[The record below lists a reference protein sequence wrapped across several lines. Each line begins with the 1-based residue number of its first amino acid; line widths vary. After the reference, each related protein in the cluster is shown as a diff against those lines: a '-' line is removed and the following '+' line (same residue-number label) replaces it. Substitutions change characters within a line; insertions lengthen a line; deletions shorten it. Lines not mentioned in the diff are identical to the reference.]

1 MKNHGKSNFSRPK
14 ENTKSMIEKNLEEEQ
29 FKKYDAI
36 VNKLILTVSN
46 KDKILSRTDDDFS
59 NKRTP
64 SLGKN
69 KSNFKVT
76 VSRTK
81 DDRNDKDFLSTF
93 MNNDSL
99 PILPKNL
106 HLLSDNDTNQSISNT
121 DKFKNLA
128 NLMIDDRE
136 SYSENCFIRN
146 SEDRLILKLYTILG
160 RQSKE
165 IFLEEESNEK
175 LSKKRLL
182 FHKLNDIKIPK
193 FDFNKPNNIEN
204 KKIENF
210 EENNEENEKENNN
223 EKKDEKENN
232 DENGCYFKKE
242 EKKGYFH
249 MPELINIKE
258 YKRKSKYIG
267 HKEKDNN
274 EKFWDPE
281 IDSDI
286 LSYIN
291 HNIIRIEDIYNSKE
305 SYENEQQKNNINI
318 EDLDEDKIIAVN
330 AQEIISSDSENEDNE
345 DNYIKDQLRINNKY
359 SNINEEEEIPK
370 KSKIKFSEFCG
381 ISPYQIEVSCQVDNE
396 RVKEAKT
403 NADLRDK
410 HTTELN
416 KISAYDEKNF
426 PTYGLFLSNDLIH
439 RIASKN
445 EYNEI
450 EENES
455 FTIEATRKSTL
466 KDNSSNSMQR
476 FRKDIKKKTMV
487 VKAKNLLSSITLSG
501 SQFTLKNSLLNE
513 NETFSPVNNAIN
525 SNKDEYKNKNEEKK
539 EDNNYISVKNKND
552 EINISNIINK
562 NSKVEENKEI
572 EDNEINKEKE
582 ENENEE
588 KKENEIIDENKEN
601 EEKKNNNE
609 NKENNDFIENE
620 DNNENNNKEKEK
632 NHIKIKNNIM
642 DNIKREYTL
651 KDLIN
656 NDSILSIKNNNLNN
670 NSHILSENESFSIM
684 NDKNNISNFKNNNF
698 NFGDNNIKEKDE
710 NQIKEND
717 EKNSKNNSISRL
729 YSDNQSGSQRVKND
743 FKIELTFSS
752 RQSKQST

>member
-146 SEDRLILKLYTILG
+146 SEDRLILELYTILG

-165 IFLEEESNEK
+165 IFLEEENDEK

-182 FHKLNDIKIPK
+182 FQKLNDIKIPI
-193 FDFNKPNNIEN
+193 FDFNKPNYIEN
-204 KKIENF
+204 KKKETLKIEKND
-210 EENNEENEKENNN
+210 ETNGESVKENNN
-223 EKKDEKENN
+223 EKNDERENN
-232 DENGCYFKKE
+232 ENECYFKREE
-242 EKKGYFH
+242 EKGFFL
-249 MPELINIKE
+249 MPELINIKY
-258 YKRKSKYIG
+258 YKRKTKYL
-267 HKEKDNN
+267 EKNN

-281 IDSDI
+281 IDSDL

-305 SYENEQQKNNINI
+305 NRGYWGEQQKNKINI
-318 EDLDEDKIIAVN
+318 EDIDEDKITAVN
-330 AQEIISSDSENEDNE
+330 AQEIISSDSENEDDE
-345 DNYIKDQLRINNKY
+345 DNYIKEQLKINNKY
-359 SNINEEEEIPK
+359 SNINEEEEVPK
-370 KSKIKFSEFCG
+370 KTKIKFTEFCG

-396 RVKEAKT
+396 RVKEAQ
-403 NADLRDK
+403 NNENFRDK
-410 HTTELN
+410 HTSELN
-416 KISAYDEKNF
+416 KISAYEEKNF
-426 PTYGLFLSNDLIH
+426 PTYGIFLSNDLIQ

-450 EENES
+450 DKNES
-455 FTIEATRKSTL
+455 FTIESTIKNFL
-466 KDNSSNSMQR
+466 SDNSSNSIKNI
-476 FRKDIKKKTMV
+476 RKDIKKKTMV
-487 VKAKNLLSSITLSG
+487 VKAKNLFSSINISE
-501 SQFTLKNSLLNE
+501 SQLTKKNSLLNE
-513 NETFSPVNNAIN
+513 NEKLSPLNKEIN
-525 SNKDEYKNKNEEKK
+525 SNNEEYTNKNQERKYCNYINIKK
-539 EDNNYISVKNKND
+539 ESN
-552 EINISNIINK
+552 EINITNK
-562 NSKVEENKEI
+562 LN
-572 EDNEINKEKE
+572 
-582 ENENEE
+582 
-588 KKENEIIDENKEN
+588 
-601 EEKKNNNE
+601 KNNNVE
-609 NKENNDFIENE
+609 NKKNE
-620 DNNENNNKEKEK
+620 
-632 NHIKIKNNIM
+632 
-642 DNIKREYTL
+642 
-651 KDLIN
+651 
-656 NDSILSIKNNNLNN
+656 
-670 NSHILSENESFSIM
+670 
-684 NDKNNISNFKNNNF
+684 
-698 NFGDNNIKEKDE
+698 
-710 NQIKEND
+710 
-717 EKNSKNNSISRL
+717 
-729 YSDNQSGSQRVKND
+729 
-743 FKIELTFSS
+743 
-752 RQSKQST
+752 